1 LPRTFW
7 HTQDNYAQKRTYY
20 NNDIFQGDFMRKTL
34 IATTVAAALAL
45 AACGDNTTPAQTAT
59 ETVAEAATAVEAI
72 SSNPLMVKSTLQYE
86 APNFNDIKDD
96 HFLPAFEEGMKQHM
110 TEVLAIANNPAPAT
124 FDNTLVALEK
134 SGELLTRVSRI
145 FYNLAGSS
153 SNPQRREIQSELAPK
168 MAAHSDNIN
177 LNPQLFARIKS
188 LYNQREAL
196 KLDAESL
203 RLIEVYYERFVRAG
217 AQLTEEQKTAIRA
230 LNEEHSTL
238 TNQFSQNLLAET
250 KKIAVVVDTQAELA
264 GLSDAQ
270 ITAAANA
277 AKEAGHDGKYLISIT
292 NTTRQPVLSQLSNR
306 ELRQRVWEA
315 SANRNQSG
323 ETDNRP
329 IVARLAQLRAERAKL
344 LGYDSWASYGLES
357 QMAKT
362 PQAVFDM
369 LGSMVPAVI
378 ANTNKEAD
386 AISQMI
392 KQQGGDFE
400 LQPWDW
406 EYYGEFVRQA
416 KFDLDESE
424 VKQYFEFERVLKDG
438 VFFTFQRL
446 YGIRFEP
453 RPDLPT
459 YHPDVK
465 AYELFDTDGSSL
477 AIFYADYFARE
488 GKRGGAWMSS
498 FVGQSHLTGQK
509 PVVVNVMNI
518 PKAPAGEPTLVSYDN
533 VTTMFHELGHGLHG
547 MLSNVKFP
555 TLAGTSV
562 SRDFVE
568 FPSTFE
574 EDWAAHPEVIA
585 NYAKH
590 YKTGEPIPSE
600 LLEKVMKSRSFNQGF
615 DTLEYMS
622 AALLDMEWHSLSA
635 DEPLQDVNAFEAQ
648 ALKKHG
654 ITLAAVPPRYKSTY
668 FSHSMGGGYSAGYY
682 AYMWSEIL
690 AADAFAYVQQQGGLK
705 LENGQN
711 YRDNILSVGN
721 SRPPMESYKAFRGQ
735 EPTTDALL
743 IRRGLKTKVE

>member
-1 LPRTFW
+1 
-7 HTQDNYAQKRTYY
+7 
-20 NNDIFQGDFMRKTL
+20 MRKTL
-34 IATTVAAALAL
+34 IATTVIAALAIT
-45 AACGDNTTPAQTAT
+45 ACSDNTAPQQSSTSQTA
-59 ETVAEAATAVEAI
+59 AELTTTDAIAA
-72 SSNPLMVKSTLQYE
+72 NPLMKASTLQYE
-86 APNFNDIKDD
+86 APNFTEIKDE
-96 HFLPAFEEGMKQHM
+96 HFLPAFAEGMKQHM
-110 TEVLAIANNPAPAT
+110 VEVLAIANNPAPAT

-134 SGELLTRVSRI
+134 SGDLLTRVSRV
-145 FYNLAGSS
+145 FYNLAGTD
-153 SNPQRREIQSELAPK
+153 SNPERRKIQSEMAPK
-168 MAAHSDNIN
+168 LAAHSDDIN

-188 LYNQREAL
+188 LYNQRSEL
-196 KLDAESL
+196 GLDAESL
-203 RLIEVYYERFVRAG
+203 RLVEVYYQRFVRAG
-217 AQLTEEQKTAIRA
+217 AELTEEQKTAIRA
-230 LNEEHSTL
+230 LNEEHSKL

-250 KKIAVVVDTQAELA
+250 KNIAVLVDTQAELD
-264 GLSDAQ
+264 GLSESQ
-270 ITAAANA
+270 IASAAAA
-277 AKEAGHDGKYLISIT
+277 ATEAGHEGKYLLKLT
-292 NTTRQPVLSQLSNR
+292 NTTRQPLLSQLSNR
-306 ELRQRVWEA
+306 ELRQKVWQA

-329 IVARLAQLRAERAKL
+329 IVARLAQLRAERARL
-344 LGYDSWASYGLES
+344 LGFDNWATYGLDS

-369 LGSMVPAVI
+369 LGSMVPAVV
-378 ANTNKEAD
+378 ANTNKEAA
-386 AISQMI
+386 AIQEMI
-392 KQQGGDFE
+392 KQKGGDFE

-406 EYYGEFVRQA
+406 EYYAEFVRQA

-424 VKQYFEFERVLKDG
+424 VKQYFEFNRVLEDG
-438 VFFTFQRL
+438 VFYTMNRL
-446 YGIRFEP
+446 FGIRFEP
-453 RPDLPT
+453 RPDLPV

-465 AYELFDTDGSSL
+465 AYELFDADGTSL

-498 FVGQSHLTGQK
+498 FVGQSHLIGQK

-518 PKAPAGEPTLVSYDN
+518 PKAPNGEPTLVSYDN
-533 VTTMFHELGHGLHG
+533 VTTIFHELGHGLHG
-547 MLSNVKFP
+547 MFSDVKFP

-568 FPSTFE
+568 FPSTFQ

-590 YKTGEPIPSE
+590 YKTGEPIPAD
-600 LLEKVMKSRSFNQGF
+600 LLAKVMKSRSFNQGF

-635 DEPLQDVNAFEAQ
+635 DEPLQDVNEFEAA

-654 ITLAAVPPRYKSTY
+654 VNLSAVPPRYKSTY

-711 YRDNILSVGN
+711 YRKNILSVGN

-743 IRRGLKTKVE
+743 IRRGLKTKVD

>member
-1 LPRTFW
+1 
-7 HTQDNYAQKRTYY
+7 
-20 NNDIFQGDFMRKTL
+20 MRKTL
-34 IATTVAAALAL
+34 IATTVGAALAL
-45 AACGDNTTPAQTAT
+45 AACSDNTAPQQHTAQH
-59 ETVAEAATAVEAI
+59 ATADVAAAADAV
-72 SSNPLMVKSTLQYE
+72 STNPLMVKSTLQYE
-86 APNFNDIKDD
+86 APDFTAITDD
-96 HFLPAFEEGMKQHM
+96 HFLPAFEEGMKQQM

-124 FDNTLVALEK
+124 FDNTLVTLEK

-153 SNPQRREIQSELAPK
+153 SNPQRREIQSALAPK
-168 MAAHSDNIN
+168 MAAHSDDIN

-188 LYNQREAL
+188 LYNQRDTLA
-196 KLDAESL
+196 LDAESL

-250 KKIAVVVDTQAELA
+250 KKIAVIVDTKAELA
-264 GLSDAQ
+264 GLSASQ
-270 ITAAANA
+270 ISAAANA
-277 AKEAGHDGKYLISIT
+277 AKDAGHDGKYLLSLT
-292 NTTRQPVLSQLSNR
+292 NTTRQPILSQLSNR
-306 ELRQRVWEA
+306 ELRKKIWQA

-323 ETDNRP
+323 DTDNRP
-329 IVARLAQLRAERAKL
+329 IVARLAQLRAERARL
-344 LGYDSWASYGLES
+344 LGYDNWASYGLES

-362 PQAVFDM
+362 PQAVFAM
-369 LGSMVPAVI
+369 LGSMVPAVL
-378 ANTNKEAD
+378 ANTKKEAA
-386 AISQMI
+386 AIQEMI

-416 KFDLDESE
+416 RFDLDESE

-438 VFFTFQRL
+438 VFYTFNRL

-453 RPDLPT
+453 RADLPT

-465 AYELFDTDGSSL
+465 AYELFDADGSSV

-547 MLSNVKFP
+547 MLSDVKYP
-555 TLAGTSV
+555 TLAGTAV

-590 YKTGEPIPSE
+590 YQTGEAIPAA
-600 LLEKVMKSRSFNQGF
+600 LLEKVLKSRSFNQGF

-635 DEPLQDVNAFEAQ
+635 DEPLQDVNAFETA
-648 ALKKHG
+648 ALQKHG
-654 ITLAAVPPRYKSTY
+654 IDLAAVPPRYKSTF

-711 YRDNILSVGN
+711 YRKHILSVGN

-735 EPTTDALL
+735 EPTTEALL

>member
-1 LPRTFW
+1 
-7 HTQDNYAQKRTYY
+7 
-20 NNDIFQGDFMRKTL
+20 MRKTL
-34 IATTVAAALAL
+34 IATAVGTVLAL
-45 AACGDNTTPAQTAT
+45 TACSDNTAPQQTDTTQTQTQQDAAP
-59 ETVAEAATAVEAI
+59 VADVTTT
-72 SSNPLMVKSTLQYE
+72 NPLFVKSMLQYE
-86 APNFNDIKDD
+86 APNFTEIKDE

-110 TEVLAIANNPAPAT
+110 TEVQAIASNPEPAT
-124 FDNTLVALEK
+124 FENTLVALEK
-134 SGELLTRVSRI
+134 SGELLTRVSRV
-145 FYNLAGSS
+145 FYNLAGSD
-153 SNPQRREIQSELAPK
+153 SNPERRKIQSELAPK

-177 LNPQLFARIKS
+177 LNPQLFARIKN
-188 LYNQREAL
+188 LYQQRNEL
-196 KLDAESL
+196 KLDSESV

-230 LNEEHSTL
+230 LNEEHSKL

-250 KKIAVVVDTQAELA
+250 KNIAVIVDTKEELD
-264 GLSDAQ
+264 GLSDSQ

-277 AKEAGHDGKYLISIT
+277 AKEAGHEGKYLLSIT
-292 NTTRQPVLSQLSNR
+292 NTTRQPALAQLSNR
-306 ELRQRVWEA
+306 ELRKRVWEA
-315 SANRNQSG
+315 SANRAQSG

-329 IVARLAQLRAERAKL
+329 LVARLAQLRAERAKL
-344 LGYDSWASYGLES
+344 LGYDNWASYGLEA

-369 LGSMVPAVI
+369 LGSMVPAVV
-378 ANTNKEAD
+378 ANTNQEAA
-386 AISQMI
+386 AIQEMI
-392 KQQGGDFE
+392 KQKGGDFE

-406 EYYGEFVRQA
+406 EYYAEFVRQA
-416 KFDLDESE
+416 KFDLDENE
-424 VKQYFEFERVLKDG
+424 VKQYFEFNRVLKDG
-438 VFFTFQRL
+438 VFFTFNRL
-446 YGIRFEP
+446 YGITFKP

-459 YHPDVK
+459 YHPDVD
-465 AYELFDTDGSSL
+465 AYELFDADGTSL

-518 PKAPAGEPTLVSYDN
+518 PKAPQGQPTLVSYDN

-547 MLSNVKFP
+547 MFSDVKYP

-590 YKTGEPIPSE
+590 YETGEPIPAE
-600 LLEKVMKSRSFNQGF
+600 LLQKVMNSRSFNQGF

-635 DEPLQDVNAFEAQ
+635 DEPLQDVNAFEAA

-654 ITLAAVPPRYKSTY
+654 VDLAAVPPRYKSTF

-690 AADAFAYVQQQGGLK
+690 AADAYAYVQQQGGLK

-711 YRDNILSVGN
+711 YRKNILSVGN

-743 IRRGLKTKVE
+743 IRRGLKTKVD

>member
-1 LPRTFW
+1 
-7 HTQDNYAQKRTYY
+7 
-20 NNDIFQGDFMRKTL
+20 MRKTL
-34 IATTVAAALAL
+34 IATAVGTVLAL
-45 AACGDNTTPAQTAT
+45 TACSDNTAPQQTDTTQTQTQQDAAP
-59 ETVAEAATAVEAI
+59 VADVT
-72 SSNPLMVKSTLQYE
+72 STNPLFAKSMLQYE
-86 APNFNDIKDD
+86 APNFTEIKDE

-110 TEVLAIANNPAPAT
+110 TEVQAIASNPEPAT
-124 FDNTLVALEK
+124 FENTLVALEK
-134 SGELLTRVSRI
+134 SGELLTRVSRV
-145 FYNLAGSS
+145 FYNLAGSD
-153 SNPQRREIQSELAPK
+153 SNPERRSIQSELAPK

-177 LNPQLFARIKS
+177 LNPQLFARIKN
-188 LYNQREAL
+188 LYQQRNDL
-196 KLDAESL
+196 KLDSESV

-230 LNEEHSTL
+230 LNEEHSKL

-250 KKIAVVVDTQAELA
+250 KKIAVIVDTKEELE
-264 GLSDAQ
+264 GLSDSD
-270 ITAAANA
+270 ITAAAKA
-277 AKEAGHDGKYLISIT
+277 AADAGHDGKYLLSIT

-306 ELRQRVWEA
+306 ELRKRVWEA
-315 SANRNQSG
+315 SANRAQSG

-329 IVARLAQLRAERAKL
+329 LVARLAQLRAERAKL
-344 LGYDSWASYGLES
+344 LGYDNWASYGLEA

-378 ANTNKEAD
+378 ANTNQEAA
-386 AISQMI
+386 AIQEMI
-392 KQQGGDFE
+392 KQKGGDFE
-400 LQPWDW
+400 LAPWDW
-406 EYYGEFVRQA
+406 EYYAEFVRQA
-416 KFDLDESE
+416 KFDLDENE
-424 VKQYFEFERVLKDG
+424 VKQYFEFNRVLKDG
-438 VFFTFQRL
+438 VFFTMNRL
-446 YGIRFEP
+446 YGVTFKP

-459 YHPDVK
+459 YHPDVD
-465 AYELFDTDGSSL
+465 AYELFDADGTSL

-518 PKAPAGEPTLVSYDN
+518 PKAPDGQPTLVSYDH
-533 VTTMFHELGHGLHG
+533 VTTIFHELGHGLHG
-547 MLSNVKFP
+547 MFSDVKYP

-590 YKTGEPIPSE
+590 YETGEPIPAE
-600 LLEKVMKSRSFNQGF
+600 LLQKVMNSRSFNQGF

-635 DEPLQDVNAFEAQ
+635 DEPLQDVNAFEAA

-654 ITLAAVPPRYKSTY
+654 VDLAAVPPRYKSTF

-690 AADAFAYVQQQGGLK
+690 AADAYAYVQQQGGLK

-711 YRDNILSVGN
+711 YRKNILSVGN

-743 IRRGLKTKVE
+743 IRRGLKTKVD

>member
-1 LPRTFW
+1 
-7 HTQDNYAQKRTYY
+7 
-20 NNDIFQGDFMRKTL
+20 MRKTL

-45 AACGDNTTPAQTAT
+45 AACSDNTAPQQTAGAQPA
-59 ETVAEAATAVEAI
+59 AEASANAAVNL
-72 SSNPLMVKSTLQYE
+72 SNPLMTKSSLQYE
-86 APNFNDIKDD
+86 APNFTEIKDE

-110 TEVLAIANNPAPAT
+110 AEVQAIANNPAPAT

-134 SGELLTRVSRI
+134 SGELLTRTSRV
-145 FYNLAGSS
+145 FYNLSGSD
-153 SNPQRREIQSELAPK
+153 SNPERRKIQSELAPK
-168 MAAHSDNIN
+168 MAAHSDNIS

-188 LYNQREAL
+188 LYNQRNEL
-196 KLDAESL
+196 KLDSESV
-203 RLIEVYYERFVRAG
+203 RLIEVYYERFIRAG
-217 AQLTEEQKTAIRA
+217 AELTEEQKTAIRA
-230 LNEEHSTL
+230 LNEEHSKL
-238 TNQFSQNLLAET
+238 TTQFSQNLLAET
-250 KKIAVVVDTQAELA
+250 KKIAVIVESKDELD

-277 AKEAGHDGKYLISIT
+277 AKDAGHEGKYLLSIT
-292 NTTRQPVLSQLSNR
+292 NTTRQPVLAQLSNR
-306 ELRQRVWEA
+306 ELRKRVWEA
-315 SANRNQSG
+315 SANRAQSG

-329 IVARLAQLRAERAKL
+329 LVARLAQLRAERAKL
-344 LGYDSWASYGLES
+344 LGYDNWASYGLEA

-369 LGSMVPAVI
+369 LGSMVPAVV
-378 ANTNKEAD
+378 ANTNKEAE
-386 AISQMI
+386 AIQQMI
-392 KQQGGDFE
+392 KQKGGDFE

-406 EYYGEFVRQA
+406 EYYAEFVRQA
-416 KFDLDESE
+416 KFDLDENE
-424 VKQYFEFERVLKDG
+424 VKQYFEFNRVLKDG
-438 VFFTFQRL
+438 LFYTMNRL
-446 YGIRFEP
+446 YGITFKA

-459 YHPDVK
+459 YHPDVD
-465 AYELFDTDGSSL
+465 AYELFDADGSSL

-518 PKAPAGEPTLVSYDN
+518 PKAPDGEPTLVSYDN

-547 MLSNVKFP
+547 MFSDVKFP

-574 EDWAAHPEVIA
+574 EDWAANPEVIA

-590 YKTGEPIPSE
+590 YKTGEPIPAE
-600 LLEKVMKSRSFNQGF
+600 LLQKVMNSRSFNQGF

-635 DEPLQDVNAFEAQ
+635 DEPLQDVNAFEAA

-654 ITLAAVPPRYKSTY
+654 VNLTAVPPRYKSTF

-690 AADAFAYVQQQGGLK
+690 AADAFAYVQSQGGLK

-711 YRDNILSVGN
+711 YRKNILSVGN

-743 IRRGLKTKVE
+743 IRRGLKTKVD